1 MKGAAMF
8 TAILL
13 ALAALLGPAAA
24 PSAAK
29 PARAVAAPGE
39 ARLFL
44 FPASGGA
51 DALTMTL
58 I

>member
-24 PSAAK
+24 PSSAK
-29 PARAVAAPGE
+29 PAVAAPGE

-51 DALTMTL
+51 EALTMTL